1 MQVVMDIVLLSG
13 GQGQWH
19 LVARLTDHDHPGRE
33 LVEHL
38 VEDDVFLELIEEEV
52 AHVNFDVICFEN

>member
-13 GQGQWH
+13 GQGQWD
-19 LVARLTDHDHPGRE
+19 LVARLADHDHPGRE